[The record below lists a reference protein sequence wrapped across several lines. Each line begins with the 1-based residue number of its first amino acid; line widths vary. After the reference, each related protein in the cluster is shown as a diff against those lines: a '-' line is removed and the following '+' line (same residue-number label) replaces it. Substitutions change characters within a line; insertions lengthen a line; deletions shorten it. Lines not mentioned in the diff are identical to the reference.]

1 MENLLKALEEAVYS
15 HSKYIDKCK
24 QLIRRARQVDS
35 VTISKWFK
43 ELARESKKLEEVL
56 MILSKEG
63 LNSVADKDLETLSAV
78 VFYVYEV
85 STEEERDLWSRYSK
99 IVPEN
104 IEEHQARL
112 NRVKIYAQ
120 KILELAES
128 YGGGR

>member
-35 VTISKWFK
+35 VTISKGFK

-56 MILSKEG
+56 MILSKKG

>member
-1 MENLLKALEEAVYS
+1 MENLMKALEEAVYS

-24 QLIRRARQVDS
+24 QLIRRAKQVDS
-35 VTISKWFK
+35 VTISKGFK

>member
-1 MENLLKALEEAVYS
+1 MKALEEAVYS

-24 QLIRRARQVDS
+24 QLIRRAKQVDS
-35 VTISKWFK
+35 VTISKGFK

>member
-15 HSKYIDKCK
+15 HSKYIDKCR

-85 STEEERDLWSRYSK
+85 STEEEHDLWSRYSK

>member
-35 VTISKWFK
+35 VTISKGFK

-56 MILSKEG
+56 MILSKKG
-63 LNSVADKDLETLSAV
+63 LNSVADKDLEALSAV